1 MNVFSQRLLHRLTV
15 RKSYGRCYSL
25 VEALEI
31 ISRNRHAEKSFS
43 QKDVPSATIR
53 KIVELTQLAPSS
65 FNLQPYKIIL
75 IKSDEMKDMVAE
87 AMSPGN
93 VRHVKNAAY
102 TAVFAADKGTT

>member
-1 MNVFSQRLLHRLTV
+1 MNFASHHV
-15 RKSYGRCYSL
+15 RQHLRVNQSLCRNYSL

-43 QKDVPSATIR
+43 RKEIPSATIR

-75 IKSDEMKDMVAE
+75 IKSDEMKDMLAE

-102 TAVFAADKGTT
+102 TAVFAADKGRY